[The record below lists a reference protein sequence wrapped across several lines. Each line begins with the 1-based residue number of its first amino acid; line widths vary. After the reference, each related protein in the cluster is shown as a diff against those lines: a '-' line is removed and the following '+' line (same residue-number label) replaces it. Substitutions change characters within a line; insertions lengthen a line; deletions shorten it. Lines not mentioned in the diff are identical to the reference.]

1 MELSDYLRVLRAHW
15 AGIVLITLVGAI
27 LSFGWTFTQAKV
39 YSANA
44 SGIVSL
50 QSNGDIGSNA
60 VGDSLSKS
68 KATTYVQVGESR
80 AVAQLVITQLGLATT
95 PEALVSNVSV
105 SNVKDTPTIN
115 VTAKASTAEGAK
127 SLADAW
133 INGLAAQI
141 KSIEAQSLVAGSSA
155 AGSTTGDGI
164 FLVPVE
170 SAVVPSTPIF
180 PNVRLTIGVGALI
193 GLILGLAYA
202 FVRNLLDRR
211 IRTVEAVERQFGL
224 SVIGT
229 LPKDKRL
236 DDEHRIVPEAD
247 STDYA
252 TESGQYALAEALR
265 ELRTNLQFMNVDNPP
280 RIIVVT
286 SPLPNDGKS
295 TVTANLAVTLA
306 AAGQKVVVVDGDL
319 RKPSVTTAFGLV
331 PGVGITDLLI
341 GKAEIQDVL
350 QPWGNSGNL
359 LILGAG
365 SIPPNPSEL
374 LGSQGMSIL
383 LHELSRDAIVL
394 VDAPPLL
401 PVTDAAVLAA
411 RTDGA
416 IVVISAGKTT
426 VDELGKALTNIAK
439 TNGKTLGVI
448 LNRVPTKGALGRGY
462 GYYYG
467 SYYGTDGDTK
477 HATKRVSA
485 EDTAA
490 VVNNVVP
497 IRTGT
502 DSR

>member
-1 MELSDYLRVLRAHW
+1 MV
-15 AGIVLITLVGAI
+15 GGLVA
-27 LSFGWTFTQAKV
+27 FGWTFTQAKV
-39 YSANA
+39 YSANS

-80 AVAQLVITQLGLATT
+80 AVAQLVITALGLTT
-95 PEALVSNVSV
+95 SPEDLVGNISV
-105 SNVKDTPTIN
+105 TNVKDTPTIA
-115 VTAKASTAEGAK
+115 VTARASTADGAK
-127 SLADAW
+127 TLADAW
-133 INGLAAQI
+133 ISGLAAQI
-141 KSIEAQSLVAGSSA
+141 KIIEAQSIAPGA
-155 AGSTTGDGI
+155 AATDGDGI

-170 SAVVPSTPIF
+170 SAIVPASPIF
-180 PNVRLTIGVGALI
+180 PNVRLTVAIGLLV

-202 FVRNLLDRR
+202 IVRNLLDRR

-229 LPKDKRL
+229 LPTDKRL
-236 DDEHRIVPEAD
+236 SDEHRIVPEAD
-247 STDYA
+247 GADYV
-252 TESGQYALAEALR
+252 TESGQHALAEALR
-265 ELRTNLQFMNVDNPP
+265 ELRTNLQFMNVDDPP

-350 QPWGNSGNL
+350 QPWGSSGNL

-374 LGSQGMSIL
+374 LGSQGMNIL
-383 LHELSRDAIVL
+383 LHELARDAIVL

-426 VDELGKALTNIAK
+426 SDELQKALANIAK
-439 TNGKTLGVI
+439 TSGKTLGVI
-448 LNRVPTKGALGRGY
+448 LNRVPTKGAIGRGY
-462 GYYYG
+462 GYYAAA
-467 SYYGTDGDTK
+467 YYGTDGKTK
-477 HATKRVSA
+477 HATRRVTVEEAS
-485 EDTAA
+485 A

-497 IRTGT
+497 FRTGS
-502 DSR
+502 DFR

>member
-15 AGIVLITLVGAI
+15 IGIALITILGAVVA
-27 LSFGWTFTQAKV
+27 FGWTFTQPKV
-39 YSANA
+39 YSANS

-50 QSNGDIGSNA
+50 TTAGDVGSSSVA
-60 VGDSLSKS
+60 ESLSKS
-68 KATTYVQVGESR
+68 KATTYVNVGESR
-80 AVAQLVITQLGLATT
+80 AVAQLVIESLGLTT
-95 PEALVSNVSV
+95 SPESLVSHVSV
-105 SNVKDTPTIN
+105 TNVKDTPTIN
-115 VTAKASTAEGAK
+115 VSASAPTAQGAK
-127 SLADAW
+127 DLADAW
-133 INGLAAQI
+133 IAALATQI
-141 KSIEAQSLVAGSSA
+141 KTIESQSVIADPSNNSG
-155 AGSTTGDGI
+155 GDTI

-170 SAVVPSTPIF
+170 SAIVPSSPIS
-180 PNVRLTIGVGALI
+180 PNVKLSVLLGTLI
-193 GLILGLAYA
+193 GLILGLVYA
-202 FVRNLLDRR
+202 VVRNVLDRR
-211 IRTVEAVERQFGL
+211 IRTAESIERQFGL
-224 SVIGT
+224 SVIGS
-229 LPKDKRL
+229 LPKDRRL
-236 DDEHRIVPEAD
+236 DDENRIVPEAD
-247 STDYA
+247 TTDYA
-252 TESGQYALAEALR
+252 SQSGGHALPEALR
-265 ELRTNLQFMNVDNPP
+265 ELRTNLQFMNVDDPP

-306 AAGQKVVVVDGDL
+306 AAGQKVIVVDGDL
-319 RKPSVTTAFGLV
+319 RKPSVTSAFGII

-350 QPWGNSGNL
+350 QPWGTSGNL

-374 LGSQGMSIL
+374 LGSQGMNVL
-383 LHELSRDAIVL
+383 LHELARDAMVL

-416 IVVISAGKTT
+416 IVVVSAGKTT
-426 VDELGKALTNIAK
+426 TDELNKALANIAK
-439 TNGKTLGVI
+439 TSGKTLGVI

-467 SYYGTDGDTK
+467 SYYGTDKRTK
-477 HATKRVSA
+477 HATPRLEQ
-485 EDTAA
+485 EDTAV

-502 DSR
+502 DSN